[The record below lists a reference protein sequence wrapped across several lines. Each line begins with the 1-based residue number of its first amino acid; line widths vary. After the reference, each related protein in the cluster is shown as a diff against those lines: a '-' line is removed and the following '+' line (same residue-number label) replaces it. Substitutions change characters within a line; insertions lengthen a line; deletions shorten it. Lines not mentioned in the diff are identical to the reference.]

1 MNAMQELNKRAFEY
15 HKRNADWGGTCEFDM
30 EINDI
35 SRAKIKAAS
44 ELWPEVWLGRVN
56 IYKEHE
62 AEPILKKWGGELVY
76 NFEYTFAVPVCD
88 NELISMIIERKNAP
102 YTGTSDDYKRV
113 DAIFNRIEALNGINL
128 SWA

>member
-1 MNAMQELNKRAFEY
+1 METMQDLNKRAFDY
-15 HKRNADWGGTCEFDM
+15 HKRNADWGGSCEFDT

-35 SRAKIKAAS
+35 SRLKIRAAS
-44 ELWPEVWLGRVN
+44 EIWPEVWLGRVN

-62 AEPILKKWGGELVY
+62 KKPILKKYEGEKVY
-76 NFEYTFAVPVCD
+76 NFEYTFAVPNND
-88 NELISMIIERKNAP
+88 EELTRLITDRKNAE
-102 YTGTSDDYKRV
+102 YTGTADDYKRV